1 MRLKNLFLTLLALL
15 LCQNIVAD
23 KVRSTFCECSFG
35 MSGERVK
42 EILTKANL
50 NPVSNSEGDLF
61 IKNMQL
67 DEGKFKLVCMMMSP
81 VDGNFYKLI
90 GTSSF
95 ETKDAA
101 DSCYNAVMAR
111 LRELYPN
118 LQIVRRPANAQK
130 LCTYPDDENVVTLGM
145 YKKQDEEGK
154 TVYYVNINYWNK
166 YSSKQIREAQGQQ

>member
-1 MRLKNLFLTLLALL
+1 MKLKFLFLTGLALI
-15 LCQNIVAD
+15 LCLQNIMAE

-35 MSGERVK
+35 MASEKMK
-42 EILTKANL
+42 EILTKAKL
-50 NPVSNSEGDLF
+50 NPIADSEGNLF

-95 ETKDAA
+95 ESKEAA
-101 DSCYNAVMAR
+101 DSCYSVSMAR

-118 LQIVRRPANAQK
+118 LQIIRRPENALK
-130 LCTYPDDENVVTLGM
+130 LCSYPDDENVVTLGM
-145 YKKQDEEGK
+145 YKKKDEEGK
-154 TVYYVNINYWNK
+154 TMFYVNINYWNK
-166 YSSKQIREAQGQQ
+166 YSSKKIREAQGQ